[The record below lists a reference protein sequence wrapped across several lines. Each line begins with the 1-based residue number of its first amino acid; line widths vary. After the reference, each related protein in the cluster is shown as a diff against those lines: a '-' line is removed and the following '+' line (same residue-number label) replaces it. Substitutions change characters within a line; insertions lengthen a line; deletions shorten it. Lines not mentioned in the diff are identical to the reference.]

1 MLFCF
6 SVKTTRLRP
15 PLFYGFPTFKID
27 LLFYTPEVSR
37 GRGGVRSSLTEVDL
51 GSQSGYPP
59 RPPAGVGPIPRGA
72 LSGADPYESAE
83 SRRRHLWPG
92 GGPTAL
98 IPPPAPAMPQACVGP
113 KSSKVGDTD
122 PLNTVRLHEV
132 EFGIDTGNSR
142 GVDGPLSMVHLRP
155 STFER

>member
-1 MLFCF
+1 MLFEIWIFILPSRNCVRAQASADAWFTPLLVYWEGWVLPFCF

-15 PLFYGFPTFKID
+15 PLLYVFPAFKID

-59 RPPAGVGPIPRGA
+59 RPPAGVGPTPRGT

-98 IPPPAPAMPQACVGP
+98 ILPPAPAMLP
-113 KSSKVGDTD
+113 SM
-122 PLNTVRLHEV
+122 
-132 EFGIDTGNSR
+132 R
-142 GVDGPLSMVHLRP
+142 GA
-155 STFER
+155 